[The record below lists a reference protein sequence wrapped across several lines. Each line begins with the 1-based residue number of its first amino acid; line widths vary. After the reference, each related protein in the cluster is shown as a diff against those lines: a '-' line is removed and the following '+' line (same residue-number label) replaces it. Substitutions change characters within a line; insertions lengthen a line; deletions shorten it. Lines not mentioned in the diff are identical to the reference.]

1 MNVINDIFQEFRKN
15 KSNMEMSIEE
25 FKDNISKFKDRIVL
39 YGAGSSGIAFLYFL
53 RYQGIEP
60 IYFIDADKKKQGNMC
75 ENLRILSPKDGVKV
89 VGNNCLVIVCINTD
103 GKRYCKSF
111 DEALSIGGHH
121 AVYSQLRKYGYR
133 NIIDYTYFRKCYKLF
148 EHEEYNAPS
157 CSDVYLMEK
166 NETIISE
173 IYERLS
179 DKKSK
184 SIYENI
190 IRFRLLDDSLTIP
203 TDSQDKQYFEYDY
216 WNKDKDEVVLD
227 IGAYNG
233 ISLKTFLL
241 ENENNFSKYYCIE
254 PDQYNYNNLIK
265 YIDSLDISIKNK
277 IICIN
282 KCLWSHNTNL
292 NLYALNG
299 PGSFVSSIGKQKTEA
314 ITIDKLMNNKKVS
327 FIKMNIE
334 GSEKQALLG
343 GKQTICGYKPKL
355 AVAGYHKT
363 DDLWR
368 IPQIILNYRND
379 YKIYLKSYMN
389 HISFIYYCV

>member
-89 VGNNCLVIVCINTD
+89 VGNNCLVIVCIN
-103 GKRYCKSF
+103 
-111 DEALSIGGHH
+111 
-121 AVYSQLRKYGYR
+121 
-133 NIIDYTYFRKCYKLF
+133 
-148 EHEEYNAPS
+148 
-157 CSDVYLMEK
+157 
-166 NETIISE
+166 
-173 IYERLS
+173 
-179 DKKSK
+179 
-184 SIYENI
+184 
-190 IRFRLLDDSLTIP
+190 
-203 TDSQDKQYFEYDY
+203 
-216 WNKDKDEVVLD
+216 
-227 IGAYNG
+227 
-233 ISLKTFLL
+233 
-241 ENENNFSKYYCIE
+241 
-254 PDQYNYNNLIK
+254 
-265 YIDSLDISIKNK
+265 
-277 IICIN
+277 

-292 NLYALNG
+292 NLYAFNG